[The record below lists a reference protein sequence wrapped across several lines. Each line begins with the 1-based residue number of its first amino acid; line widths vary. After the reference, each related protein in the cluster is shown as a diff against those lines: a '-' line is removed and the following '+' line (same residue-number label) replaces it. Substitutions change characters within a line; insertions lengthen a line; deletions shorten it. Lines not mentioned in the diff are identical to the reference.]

1 MLVKLTEAI
10 HDPSTNRYSL
20 REVMVDSNHVV
31 AVREDPSMASA
42 LHEGRIS
49 DGLSSQTRF
58 SRLYVGGGQYGL
70 NLLIIGSPDLIQEK
84 LSSSRTVL
92 KG

>member
-31 AVREDPSMASA
+31 AVRQDPTMASA

-49 DGLSSQTRF
+49 DGLSAQTQF

-70 NLLIIGSPDLIQEK
+70 NLLVVGSPDLIQEK
-84 LSSSRTVL
+84 LSSSKAVL

>member
-1 MLVKLTEAI
+1 MLVKLTEAV
-10 HDPSTNRYSL
+10 HDTTTNRYSL

-31 AVREDPSMASA
+31 AVRVDPSMASA
-42 LHEGRIS
+42 LYEGRIN
-49 DGLSSQTRF
+49 DGLNPQTQF

-70 NLLIIGSPDLIQEK
+70 NLLIVGSPDLIQEK
-84 LSSSRTVL
+84 LHSYKAVL